1 MRSLDDSNASSSGG
15 YTGSSPIDRTD
26 NNCPREV
33 STGSQYLQKR
43 SETSS
48 GGIKKP
54 VKLSIVDQSPVSSG
68 FTAADALQN
77 SIELAKLA
85 DRLGYERFWIA
96 EHHAME
102 TLASP
107 APEVLMAR
115 IAAETRSIR
124 VGSGAVLLPH
134 YSPLKVVE
142 TFRMLHALYPNRID
156 LGLGRAPGGSPLEA
170 FALQRHRDKQQRPD
184 DFREQLEEL
193 LAFLH
198 GSFPA
203 DHPFS
208 RIRVSPQTPGA
219 PEVWLLGSSSWSAAT
234 AAELGL
240 PYAFAHFIDPE
251 PTRIALEEYR
261 LRFQAS
267 EHLAKPQALVALGV
281 LCAETQE
288 EADRLFLSSRLLL
301 RRIRQGDRRPV
312 PSPEEAARELD
323 FPSGPDPL
331 FPGPGEWPRYIVG
344 TPKRVASRLR
354 DMAAALKIEEIMA
367 VTIVHDHRARL
378 RSYELLAD
386 ALDIVPRVAPEAM
399 REEQPSRYGHPLPD
413 VHAPV

>member
-1 MRSLDDSNASSSGG
+1 
-15 YTGSSPIDRTD
+15 
-26 NNCPREV
+26 
-33 STGSQYLQKR
+33 
-43 SETSS
+43 
-48 GGIKKP
+48 

-68 FTAADALQN
+68 STAADALQN

-107 APEVLMAR
+107 APEILMTR
-115 IAAETRSIR
+115 VAAETHSIR
-124 VGSGAVLLPH
+124 IGSGAVLLPH

-142 TFRMLHALYPNRID
+142 AFRMLHALYPNRID
-156 LGLGRAPGGSPLEA
+156 LGVGRAPGGSPLEA
-170 FALQRHRDKQQRPD
+170 FALQRERKEQKRPD
-184 DFREQLEEL
+184 DFKEQLEEL

-198 GSFPA
+198 NSFPA
-203 DHPFS
+203 GHPFS
-208 RIRVSPQTPGA
+208 RIRVAPETPGA
-219 PEVWLLGSSSWSAAT
+219 PDVWLLGSSSWSAVT
-234 AAELGL
+234 AAQLGL

-251 PTRIALEEYR
+251 PTRVALQEYR
-261 LRFQAS
+261 LRFRPSAHS
-267 EHLAKPQALVALGV
+267 ARPQALVALGV

-312 PSPEEAARELD
+312 PSPKEAAHELG
-323 FPSGPDPL
+323 SSPDPL

-344 TPKRVASRLR
+344 TPERVADRLH
-354 DMAAALKIEEIMA
+354 DMARELHLDEIMT

-378 RSYELLAD
+378 RSYELLAQ
-386 ALDIVPRVAPEAM
+386 AMGIVPRVSSGITLP
-399 REEQPSRYGHPLPD
+399 EQPSQYARQIPA
-413 VHAPV
+413 VRARA